1 MVIEGAGEREGVDE
15 RVPGAAPPP
24 PLLAE
29 RVTETE
35 TEIDV
40 VAAEVEEA
48 EAWGEREE
56 QAEEV
61 GEGKASSVREGVSV
75 KELVAL
81 SMGDCGGVGWAEA
94 DKLCVAVRGCS
105 CSMSSFALDLESTRK
120 ILPAASI
127 VSPEEKPLLM
137 LAVTQGT
144 LGLPRAAFALIRLGP
159 LPATRVTGTA
169 PPRPTLRITV
179 LEPPIFRAS
188 MAYRA
193 FSMAL

>member
-29 RVTETE
+29 GVPETE

-40 VAAEVEEA
+40 VAAEVEVA
-48 EAWGEREE
+48 DAWGEREE

-61 GEGKASSVREGVSV
+61 REGKASSVREGVSV

-81 SMGDCGGVGWAEA
+81 LMGDCGGVGWAEA

-105 CSMSSFALDLESTRK
+105 CTMSSSEGEEESTRK
-120 ILPAASI
+120 ILPAAST
-127 VSPEEKPLLM
+127 VSPEE
-137 LAVTQGT
+137 
-144 LGLPRAAFALIRLGP
+144 GP
-159 LPATRVTGTA
+159 L
-169 PPRPTLRITV
+169 
-179 LEPPIFRAS
+179 
-188 MAYRA
+188 
-193 FSMAL
+193 

>member
-15 RVPGAAPPP
+15 RVPTAAPPP

-29 RVTETE
+29 RVPETE

-61 GEGKASSVREGVSV
+61 GEDKASTVREGVSV

-105 CSMSSFALDLESTRK
+105 RSMSSFALDLESTKK

-127 VSPEEKPLLM
+127 VSPEEYPLSM
-137 LAVTQGT
+137 LAVSQGT
-144 LGLPRAAFALIRLGP
+144 LGLPRAALITLGP
-159 LPATRVTGTA
+159 LLTTRVTGTA
-169 PPRPTLRITV
+169 PPRPTLRINV
-179 LEPPIFRAS
+179 LAPPIFRAS
-188 MAYRA
+188 MTYRA